1 MKRCLYIV
9 CFLGVLL
16 FSVVA
21 GGRTRQRVAPPK
33 TLYGNN
39 LDTLSF
45 GERFSLRTNAVDWVA
60 LTPNVGLEFTLGNMN
75 WSRWTLGLS
84 GRYKPD
90 VNNDRLAYHA
100 FNFQDVRLEL
110 RRYMHGKGERTSFF
124 TGVYGVYGHHD
135 VKLSGAG
142 YRGNHG
148 AAGLT
153 AGLVVP
159 LYGYQNHSS
168 LDFEFALSAGVMLA
182 RHDTYQKVD
191 GSLVTTVPADKFAL
205 KFSPVL
211 LYAMANNMLRVSLV
225 YHFGHSV
232 NNRDKR
238 RIAVDERYRLHL
250 NEVQLRNDSTRQAR
264 LELKE
269 TRRDSL
275 DRVDYERRFEKQRLA
290 LERAFISD
298 SLRQVKQAIKDT
310 LKQKKKDE

>member
-1 MKRCLYIV
+1 M
-9 CFLGVLL
+9 LL

-90 VNNDRLAYHA
+90 VNNDRLAYH
-100 FNFQDVRLEL
+100 
-110 RRYMHGKGERTSFF
+110 
-124 TGVYGVYGHHD
+124 GHHD

-168 LDFEFALSAGVMLA
+168 LDLEFALSAGVMLA

-225 YHFGHSV
+225 YHFGPSV
-232 NNRDKR
+232 NNRYKR

-310 LKQKKKDE
+310 LKQKKKDA